1 MDESWR
7 KCLEE
12 ELLCPI
18 CLNVFVEPI
27 LLPCKHNF
35 CKACISAAWAGKD
48 AGVRCPECNNQYEQK
63 PSLEKNYKL
72 ANIVARFNAL
82 ASENPSVGP
91 QCVLCRQDPPLP
103 ARKVCLRCKEPCC
116 QTHVRT
122 HLRQPCA
129 QPGHLLVDV
138 EELSAWTCPVHDDY
152 RLFHCQDEHAAV
164 CPLCCISHCNA
175 QGHKVYD
182 VNTTRMHMQA
192 TLMEHQGSLEGR
204 LQNIDEHLSKLDLDN
219 KLIKGAVS
227 VVKKRVREQYQ
238 RMYNMLKAK
247 QCENIQM
254 LEQTFRS
261 YGRKNSQQVLQ
272 LTERRRQ
279 AEKLLSSVR
288 EFFQKA
294 NNINFMKNTKPYQ
307 LLMNNCCCGPLA
319 KSLGQ
324 NMRWESGV
332 SSIPLFAILK
342 LFIEVMKRINTTS
355 NFTVVQ
361 WQRQWVRT
369 SGGLKFKSEK
379 TLWSSGKNNGLKL
392 KLDTSSNL
400 ESSPEMKTS
409 VPPLSVGQ
417 ISSQNFLSQLSKQ
430 EINLRKCMGEC
441 LNEEFVL
448 GIIQTHSRSV
458 GGHPRLKRQ
467 YDIAFPENPTENSFS
482 QHPSTLL
489 TTNRMSLLTEH
500 NSDVF
505 SSEALGQDAHSGPGH
520 SLFLNSSSQR
530 LGSQHSES
538 VFSHGGTSRQ
548 GRKVLICPGAAT
560 AQPLYSTHQSFVP
573 VTPQEFASRPLQHL
587 AMSGIMEASQA
598 SRHPDYFGFYTQ
610 SSSKNLVRK

>member
-307 LLMNNCCCGPLA
+307 LLMN
-319 KSLGQ
+319 K
-324 NMRWESGV
+324 
-332 SSIPLFAILK
+332 
-342 LFIEVMKRINTTS
+342 
-355 NFTVVQ
+355 
-361 WQRQWVRT
+361 
-369 SGGLKFKSEK
+369 
-379 TLWSSGKNNGLKL
+379 
-392 KLDTSSNL
+392 
-400 ESSPEMKTS
+400 SSPEMKTS

-610 SSSKNLVRK
+610 SSSKNLPHDRPTWRPGG